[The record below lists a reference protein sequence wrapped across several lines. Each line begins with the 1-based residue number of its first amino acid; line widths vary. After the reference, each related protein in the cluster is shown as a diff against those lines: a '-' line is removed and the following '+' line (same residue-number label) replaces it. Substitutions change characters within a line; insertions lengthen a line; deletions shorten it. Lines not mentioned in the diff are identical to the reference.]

1 MWLLVLRWLRL
12 DTGCKR
18 KELLKH
24 EGLVLGLLI
33 PLQLLMEDVV
43 LLNFLVEHDRDLIDL
58 QEGNV
63 RYPSQKSG

>member
-1 MWLLVLRWLRL
+1 MLLLALRWLRL
-12 DTGCKR
+12 DTGSKR